1 MSKPNEVI
9 NDIRQM
15 ARMAEKLGFNPL
27 QQQWFKRIAEVARP
41 VKMHRAADVL
51 DDFQMEYLLH
61 VIKPEKK
68 QCYKNAM
75 LLAQA
80 FPEIK
85 YCEGKVA
92 APLVIDHAFNKVGDK
107 YIDITFEFALGENPR
122 KFAYAAIGEYDAD
135 VAMEVVCNTG
145 FYGDVFRYLYI
156 QQAAEKP
163 I

>member
-1 MSKPNEVI
+1 
-9 NDIRQM
+9 M

-27 QQQWFKRIAEVARP
+27 QQQWFLKIAEVARP

-61 VIKPEKK
+61 VIKPGEK
-68 QCYKNAM
+68 QCYKNAL

-92 APLVIDHAFNKVGDK
+92 APVVIDHAFNKVGDK

-135 VAMEVVCNTG
+135 VATEVVCNTG

>member
-1 MSKPNEVI
+1 
-9 NDIRQM
+9 M
-15 ARMAEKLGFNPL
+15 ARMAETLGFNPL
-27 QQQWFKRIAEVARP
+27 QQQWFKKIAEVARP

-68 QCYKNAM
+68 QCYKNAL

-92 APLVIDHAFNKVGDK
+92 APVVIDHAFNKVGDK

-122 KFAYAAIGEYDAD
+122 IFAESDAEAIFDAD
-135 VAMEVVCNTG
+135 AVMATGRLRNWRVALFCGNRKVKA
-145 FYGDVFRYLYI
+145 Y
-156 QQAAEKP
+156 
-163 I
+163 